1 MGKKELKKIP
11 ERKIE
16 AVNELVNLIK
26 TKKTILISDI
36 SNIPGSQFQQIG
48 KKLRGK
54 AIVKVPKKNLFL
66 RALNETKKEKL
77 KELKNYLIKP
87 VALLFSDMDS
97 YELAGEL
104 IRNKSPAKA
113 KPGQIAQKDL
123 EIPAGPTDL
132 VPGPA
137 IAELGAL
144 GIQIKI
150 QGGKIE
156 IKEPKVIV
164 KAGNPISKEAAAM
177 LSKLGIMPFTIGFKP
192 LSSYDSDENKI
203 YTEILI
209 NPEETLNLLI
219 SEFTKSLVFAVEI
232 KYFSPETLPF
242 MIQNAGRN
250 ANVLKN
256 LEPIKKEIEERGI
269 IKNDEKIINKE
280 NIKDKEENP
289 KNENTQTLEN
299 KSGEENK

>member
-1 MGKKELKKIP
+1 MGKERLKKIP
-11 ERKIE
+11 ERKIK
-16 AVNELVNLIK
+16 AVNELANLIE
-26 TKKTILISDI
+26 TKRTILISDI

-66 RALNETKKEKL
+66 RALDETKKEKL

-104 IRNKSPAKA
+104 IKNKSPAKA

-137 IAELGAL
+137 ISELGAL

-164 KAGNPISKEAAAM
+164 KAGNQISKEAAAM

-192 LSSYDSDENKI
+192 LSAYDSKEDKI
-203 YTEILI
+203 YYEIVI
-209 NPEETLNLLI
+209 DPEGTLNLLV
-219 SEFTKSLVFAVEI
+219 SEFNKSLAFAI
-232 KYFSPETLPF
+232 KIEYFSPETLPF
-242 MIQNAGRN
+242 MIQDAERN
-250 ANVLKN
+250 ALTLKKLN
-256 LEPIKKEIEERGI
+256 SDEEKDEEKKL
-269 IKNDEKIINKE
+269 KEKE
-280 NIKDKEENP
+280 TVE
-289 KNENTQTLEN
+289 KNENTIKEENLEDEDIQTLEN